1 MATILQ
7 LVSGNKAGKKAKIKT
22 EIYHSRNGQ
31 LSNITALMLIAKQ
44 RDNKKTKLKKQK
56 ADGIAKLVIDLI

>member
-44 RDNKKTKLKKQK
+44 RDNKKTKLKK
-56 ADGIAKLVIDLI
+56 